1 MSKLPKIKKNIK
13 GFGIGMPKF
22 KTIPPAASNLPAK
35 IPKQGTIDL
44 RKIKKK
50 KKFDH
55 MFEEMME
62 EKRVIRTEKAKKIA
76 WKKIDDYE
84 YEVILKGIGSD
95 LSIGNV
101 KRSIKNKWTICPSF
115 EPTSKSFRYNL
126 AVKKEF
132 YDWHKAGHA
141 MIELWIVT

>member
-1 MSKLPKIKKNIK
+1 MSKLPKINKKIK
-13 GFGIGMPKF
+13 GFG
-22 KTIPPAASNLPAK
+22 SYLPAK
-35 IPKQGTIDL
+35 IPKKSKQLGIDL
-44 RKIKKK
+44 TKYKKK
-50 KKFDH
+50 KYSDQFFKNLA
-55 MFEEMME
+55 E
-62 EKRVIRTEKAKKIA
+62 EKRIIRTEKAKKIA

-84 YEVILKGIGSD
+84 YEVILKGTGSD

-101 KRSIKNKWTICPSF
+101 KRDIKNKWTMHPSF
-115 EPTSKSFRYNL
+115 EPTGKPFRYNL

>member
-13 GFGIGMPKF
+13 GFGIAMPKF
-22 KTIPPAASNLPAK
+22 KTIPASAGNLPAK

-44 RKIKKK
+44 RKLKKK
-50 KKFDH
+50 KKFDR

-62 EKRVIRTEKAKKIA
+62 EKRVIRSEKAKKIA
-76 WKKIDDYE
+76 WNKIDDYE
-84 YEVILKGIGSD
+84 YEVILKGIGSE
-95 LSIGNV
+95 LSIGKV
-101 KRSIKNKWTICPSF
+101 KRSIRDKWTICPSF
-115 EPTSKSFRYNL
+115 EPGGKSFRYNL
-126 AVKKEF
+126 AVKEEF

>member
-13 GFGIGMPKF
+13 GFG
-22 KTIPPAASNLPAK
+22 SYLPAK

-44 RKIKKK
+44 RKLKKK
-50 KKFDH
+50 EKFDH

-84 YEVILKGIGSD
+84 YEVILKGIGSE

-101 KRSIKNKWTICPSF
+101 KRSIRDKWTMYPSF
-115 EPTSKSFRYNL
+115 APGGKSFRYNL
-126 AVKKEF
+126 AVKKEY